1 MFASSAPIRRS
12 GGIERTLATFKHE
25 VFDHKEP
32 VMLSD
37 NQVVATIPV
46 SDAKRAKTFYHDML
60 GLTAMDER
68 PGVTSY
74 RSGGF
79 SLFVYESD
87 KAGTNKAT
95 AATWITSDVDGV
107 VKDLKDRGVA
117 FERYDDVPGLV
128 TKGDIHV
135 GGDGAFK
142 VAWFKD
148 PDGNILSIMNG

>member
-1 MFASSAPIRRS
+1 
-12 GGIERTLATFKHE
+12 
-25 VFDHKEP
+25 
-32 VMLSD
+32 MLSD

-46 SDAKRAKTFYHDML
+46 HDAERAKSFYHDIL
-60 GLTAMDER
+60 GLTPIDER
-68 PGVTSY
+68 PGATSY

-117 FERYDDVPGLV
+117 FEREDVPGLV
-128 TKGDIHV
+128 MKGDIHV
-135 GGDGAFK
+135 GGDGAFQ

-148 PDGNILSIMNG
+148 PDGNILSIMKG